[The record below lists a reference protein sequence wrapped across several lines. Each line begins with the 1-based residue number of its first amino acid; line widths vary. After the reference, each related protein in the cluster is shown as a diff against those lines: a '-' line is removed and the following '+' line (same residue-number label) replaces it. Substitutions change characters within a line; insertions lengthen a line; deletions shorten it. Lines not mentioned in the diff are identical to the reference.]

1 MPTTVAPLPLGI
13 DLSCVRAH
21 AAAQPHGFILDSGD
35 APDGWQFI
43 GFAPRELLTSRGDTT
58 TLARDADERS
68 WRGHPLDALQEL
80 LTRWRLPACEGA
92 PPFWGGA
99 VGYLSYDLGWQLER
113 LPRLAPDDLGLP
125 EMIVGFHDVVV
136 AVPAEGRALLCV
148 APAPGEGSE
157 AIAAKREHWER
168 RLRDLSAPPP
178 SASARAVGAPRS
190 TFSREAYRAALARV
204 LEHIAAGDIY
214 QANLSQRFEI
224 PVEGDAYAWFERLCE
239 QNPAP
244 FAAYLNAG
252 EAAIVS
258 VSPERFLRLRGD
270 RVVTAPIK
278 GTRPRGR
285 TPDEDARLADELR
298 ASVKDRAEHLMIVDL
313 ERNDLGRVCRLGS
326 VEVSERFAL
335 EAHPTVWHM
344 VSTVE
349 GRLAP
354 GQGVGSLLAAT
365 FPGGS
370 ITGAPK
376 IRAMEILEGLE
387 PTRRGVY
394 TGAIGYLGRDG
405 DLDLNIAIRTAVAF
419 PDRVYVQVGGGI
431 VADSNADAEYQE
443 TLDKAAAFFRSLG
456 VEAACASS

>member
-1 MPTTVAPLPLGI
+1 MSTFVAPLPSGI
-13 DLSCVRAH
+13 DLARVRAH
-21 AAAQPHGFILDSGD
+21 AAAQPHGFILDSGEE
-35 APDGWQFI
+35 ADGWQLI
-43 GFAPRELLTSRGDTT
+43 GFAPRAILSSRADALELWE
-58 TLARDADERS
+58 DADARS
-68 WRGHPLDALQEL
+68 WHGHPLAALREL
-80 LTRWRLPACEGA
+80 LDRWRLPVIEGA

-99 VGYLSYDLGWQLER
+99 VGYMSYDLGWQLER
-113 LPRLAPDDLGLP
+113 LPRLALDDLALP
-125 EMIVGFHDVVV
+125 EMLWGFHDVVV
-136 AVPAEGRALLCV
+136 AVPREGDPLLCV
-148 APAPGEGSE
+148 SPAPGEGVE
-157 AIAAKREHWER
+157 AIAPKRAHWER
-168 RLRDLSAPPP
+168 VLRSLPPFEPLAP
-178 SASARAVGAPRS
+178 ARATGAPRS
-190 TFSREAYRAALARV
+190 TFSRKAYRKALAQV
-204 LEHIAAGDIY
+204 LDHIAAGDIY

-224 PVEGDAYAWFERLCE
+224 PVAGDAYAWFEHLCD

-244 FAAYLNAG
+244 FAAYMKAG
-252 EAAIVS
+252 EASIVS

-278 GTRPRGR
+278 GTRPRGM

-298 ASVKDRAEHLMIVDL
+298 RSLKDRAEHLMIVDL
-313 ERNDLGRVCRLGS
+313 ERNDLGRVSRLGS
-326 VEVSERFAL
+326 VQVRDRFAL

-354 GQGVGSLLAAT
+354 GEDVASLLAAT

-405 DLDLNIAIRTAVAF
+405 DLDLNIAIRTAIAF
-419 PDRVYVQVGGGI
+419 SDRVYVQVGGGI
-431 VADSNADAEYQE
+431 VADSDADAEYQE

-456 VEAACASS
+456 VTFACASS

>member
-1 MPTTVAPLPLGI
+1 MNAIVAPLPF
-13 DLSCVRAH
+13 DLDLPRVRAH
-21 AAAQPHGFILDSGD
+21 AASQPHGFILDSGD
-35 APDGWQFI
+35 APGGWQFI
-43 GFAPRELLTSRGDTT
+43 GFSPCELLTSREDRV
-58 TLARDADERS
+58 TLASAAGTRTWS
-68 WRGHPLDALQEL
+68 GSPLAALGQQLE
-80 LTRWRLPACEGA
+80 RWRLEPVEGA

-99 VGYLSYDLGWQLER
+99 VGYLSYDLGWQIER
-113 LPRLAPDDLGLP
+113 LPRLALDDLGLP
-125 EMIVGFHDVVV
+125 ELLVGFHDVVV
-136 AVPAEGRALLCV
+136 AVPAEGPALLCV
-148 APAPGEGSE
+148 APAPGEGPE
-157 AIAAKREHWER
+157 AIATKRSRWER
-168 RLRDLSAPPP
+168 RLKDLPEAPRIAP
-178 SASARAVGAPRS
+178 ARAVGSPRS
-190 TFSREAYRAALARV
+190 TFSREAYREALARV
-204 LEHIAAGDIY
+204 LAHIAAGDIY

-224 PVEGDAYAWFERLCE
+224 PVEGDAHAWFEHLCR

-244 FAAYLNAG
+244 FAAFLNAG
-252 EAAIVS
+252 EAAVVS
-258 VSPERFLRLRGD
+258 VSPERFLRLEGD

-285 TPDEDARLADELR
+285 TPQEDERLADELA
-298 ASVKDRAEHLMIVDL
+298 ASAKDRAEHLMIVDL

-326 VEVSERFAL
+326 VQVSERFAL

-354 GQGVGSLLAAT
+354 GQDVAALLSAT

-394 TGAIGYLGRDG
+394 TGAIGYMGRDG
-405 DLDLNIAIRTAVAF
+405 AMDLNIAIRTAIAY

-431 VADSNADAEYQE
+431 VADSDADAEYQE
-443 TLDKAAAFFRSLG
+443 TLDKAAAFFRSLE
-456 VEAACASS
+456 VEAPCASC

>member
-1 MPTTVAPLPLGI
+1 MSTIVAPLPLGL
-13 DLSCVRAH
+13 DLARIRAY
-21 AAAQPHGFILDSGD
+21 AARQPHGFILDSGE
-35 APDGWQFI
+35 APDGWHFI
-43 GFAPRELLTSRGDTT
+43 GFSPRALLTSRGDRL
-58 TLARDADERS
+58 TLVEDASERT
-68 WRGHPLDALQEL
+68 WQGHPLEALQEQL
-80 LTRWRLPACEGA
+80 DRWRLAGVEEA

-113 LPRLAPDDLGLP
+113 LPRLALDDLGLP
-125 EMIVGFHDVVV
+125 EMRWGFYDVVV
-136 AVPAEGRALLCV
+136 AVPVEGPALLCV
-148 APAPGEGSE
+148 SPAPGEGLE
-157 AIAAKREHWER
+157 VIAAKRAHWER
-168 RLRDLSAPPP
+168 FLADLPAQP
-178 SASARAVGAPRS
+178 ACESARALGEPRS
-190 TFSREAYRAALARV
+190 TFSREAYREALASV

-224 PVEGDAYAWFERLCE
+224 PVEGDAYAWFERLRA

-244 FAAYLNAG
+244 FAAYFNAG

-258 VSPERFLRLRGD
+258 VSPERFLEVRGD
-270 RVVTAPIK
+270 RVETAPIK

-298 ASVKDRAEHLMIVDL
+298 HSLKDRAEHLMIVDL

-326 VEVSERFAL
+326 VRVSDRFTL

-354 GQGVGSLLAAT
+354 GRDVAALLAAT

-394 TGAIGYLGRDG
+394 TGAIGYLGRNG
-405 DLDLNIAIRTAVAF
+405 DLDLNIAIRTAVAY

-431 VADSNADAEYQE
+431 VADSDPDAEYQE
-443 TLDKAAAFFRSLG
+443 TLDKAAAFFRSLE
-456 VEAACASS
+456 VPIACVSF